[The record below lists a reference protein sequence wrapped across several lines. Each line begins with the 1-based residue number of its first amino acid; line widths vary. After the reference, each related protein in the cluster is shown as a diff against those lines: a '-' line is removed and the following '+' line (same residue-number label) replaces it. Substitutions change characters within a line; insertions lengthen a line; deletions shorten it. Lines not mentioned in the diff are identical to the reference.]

1 VIVEKPIL
9 YVDFNEMLELNLV
22 LLSPAD
28 EKADVHG
35 KAVLLREGL
44 EVTVCM
50 DDLDSAGNID
60 TLVASGVVEM
70 NRSTV
75 SWAVHVKWC
84 CRLDDCG
91 IRHES
96 EL

>member
-1 VIVEKPIL
+1 MEKPML
-9 YVDFNEMLELNLV
+9 YVDFNEMLESNLV

-28 EKADVHG
+28 ERVDVHG

-50 DDLDSAGNID
+50 ED
-60 TLVASGVVEM
+60 TDNTGSVDNLVASGVVEM
-70 NRSTV
+70 NRSTA

-84 CRLDDCG
+84 CRLDGGG

-96 EL
+96 EV